1 MANARPSDVVD
12 DTPHGLPMTQISH
25 AIGLARITLI
35 VGLIFLHYDTFVNAP
50 VSPFYGLDPNNH
62 PFVTWFNSAVLFF
75 FFSAVPLLS
84 MVSGWLFFSF
94 MEKDAWHSIRR
105 RMYRRFT
112 SLYLPLVAWNLFY
125 FLLIYAYYL
134 KSPQAA
140 LFTHA
145 NRLYIDF
152 AHAHWWNFIDKIFG
166 ITDAPIGFQFWFVRD
181 LFVTALLT
189 PLWWIMIS
197 RMPWLGAAMIAVI
210 WVSGWNMYIFVR
222 PDVPFF
228 FYLGALIKQ
237 KHIRMTIPLKV
248 TIALMVLYITLACLR
263 ALAPLVVPIDASPH
277 MNFCLD
283 AATRLMRIPGVIA
296 CWGLIYRAAVT
307 PRGIALSNYGG
318 VAFFLHSV
326 HWPMLSVIKTVI
338 WKFMPGDSGFWM
350 LVHYALSVSSTI
362 AIGIGSGLLLARFA
376 PRFFALMNGGRL
388 LGQFKNIPV
397 SPPLNAS

>member
-1 MANARPSDVVD
+1 MTTPSLSNTVH

-50 VSPFYGLDPNNH
+50 VSPFYGLDPDNH

-94 MEKDAWHSIRR
+94 LEKDAWASIKK

-112 SLYLPLVAWNLFY
+112 SLYLPLVAWNAAY
-125 FLLIYAYYL
+125 FLLIYALYL
-134 KSPQAA
+134 KSPHASM
-140 LFTHA
+140 FTHA
-145 NRLYIDF
+145 NRFYIDF
-152 AHAHWWNFIDKIFG
+152 AHAHWWNFADKIFA

-181 LFVTALLT
+181 LFVTALLA
-189 PLWWIMIS
+189 PLWWLMLS
-197 RMPWLGAAMIAVI
+197 RMPWLGAILIAAI
-210 WVSGWNMYIFVR
+210 WVSGWNMFIFVR

-237 KHIRMTIPLKV
+237 KHVKMTVPLKI

-263 ALAPLVVPIDASPH
+263 ALAPLVVPLNASSE

-296 CWGLIYRAAVT
+296 CWGLIYRVAQT
-307 PRGIALSNYGG
+307 QRGIALSNYGG
-318 VAFFLHSV
+318 VAFFLHSM
-326 HWPMLSVIKTVI
+326 HWPMLSVIKAAL
-338 WKFMPGDSGFWM
+338 WKLMPGDSGFWM
-350 LVHYALSVSSTI
+350 LVNYGLSVTLTI
-362 AIGIGSGLLLARFA
+362 TIGIGTGLLLARFV

-397 SPPLNAS
+397 SAPLNA